1 MPEIDLELFNTLHRI
16 QIRATHLAKNI
27 VAGTYHSAYKG
38 KGIEFE
44 EVREYIP
51 GDDVRSIDWNVTAR
65 FGHPYVKNFREEREL
80 TVMLIVDLSSS
91 CRFGNRKHPKNRL
104 IAEIAALLAFA
115 ATTNNDKVGLLTF
128 SDHIETYLEP
138 KRGKRHVLRIIRD
151 LLVAP
156 PVNSKTDLS
165 KALAFLG
172 SVQTK
177 QAICFIISDF
187 ISADF
192 SHELKLLVK
201 RHDVTA
207 IAITDSYEEQ
217 FPKISLVNVADLET
231 GEQALIDTSDPQ
243 FQQHLIKSLEERI
256 HSLQKLMAQTHGG
269 FLAISTKDSYF
280 QMINHYFKSRGKR
293 LR

>member
-1 MPEIDLELFNTLHRI
+1 MTEIDLELFSTLHRI

-27 VAGTYHSAYKG
+27 VAGTYHSAFKG

-80 TVMLIVDLSSS
+80 AVMLIVDLSSS
-91 CRFGNRKHPKNRL
+91 CRFGNRHHPKNRL

-115 ATTNNDKVGLLTF
+115 ATSNNDKVGLLTF
-128 SDHIETYLEP
+128 SDHVETYLAP
-138 KRGKRHVLRIIRD
+138 KRGKRHVLRLIRE

-156 PVNSKTDLS
+156 PVNCKTDLS
-165 KALAFLG
+165 SALAFLG
-172 SVQTK
+172 RVQTK

-192 SHELKLLVK
+192 SHELKLLSR

-207 IAITDSYEEQ
+207 IAIKDSYEEK
-217 FPKISLVNVADLET
+217 FPKINLVNVTDLET
-231 GEQALIDTSDPQ
+231 GEQALIDTSDLQ
-243 FQQHLIKSLEERI
+243 LQQQLINSLEERMQ
-256 HSLQKLMAQTHGG
+256 SLQKLMAQANGG
-269 FLAISTKDSYF
+269 FLEISTKDSYF
-280 QMINHYFKSRGKR
+280 EMINHYFKARGKR